1 MSLSD
6 EERSK
11 EYGTLYSQ
19 MESIREEGEYNC
31 TYKVTQEEL
40 EQKLAP
46 SKAMLDTIAAMV
58 KEECK

>member
-1 MSLSD
+1 
-6 EERSK
+6 
-11 EYGTLYSQ
+11 

-46 SKAMLDTIAAMV
+46 SKAMLDSIAAMV
-58 KEECK
+58 QEECK